1 MGSNFILSLHL
12 RLDFFYYT
20 KIPSEYHKMA
30 PAFSLSL
37 SDLPVTYPPKP
48 LQNPKQ
54 KEIHLNW
61 TKYH

>member
-12 RLDFFYYT
+12 RLEFFYYT

-37 SDLPVTYPPKP
+37 NVKYPPKP

-54 KEIHLNW
+54 KEIHLN
-61 TKYH
+61 